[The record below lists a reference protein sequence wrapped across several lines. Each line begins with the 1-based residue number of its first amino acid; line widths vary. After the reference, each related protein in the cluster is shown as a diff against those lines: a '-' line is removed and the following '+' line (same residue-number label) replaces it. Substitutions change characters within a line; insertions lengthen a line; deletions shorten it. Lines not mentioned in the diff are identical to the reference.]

1 MTIYNFHLFLQLF
14 IICCWIYTT
23 YNIFKRKKYIQNP
36 ILYGLLF
43 SSFAIL
49 SVLSVL
55 NMEVT
60 FNKGDLT
67 FNNWGWYPTNV
78 LVNYTFNLIVNYFKR
93 HKKELES
100 IEDTIESR
108 NLNIKQND
116 L

>member
-1 MTIYNFHLFLQLF
+1 MSIYNIHLFLQLF

-23 YNIFKRKKYIQNP
+23 YNIFKRKKYVQKP
-36 ILYGLLF
+36 IYYGLLF

-49 SVLSVL
+49 SVLI
-55 NMEVT
+55 MELS

-67 FNNWGWYPTNV
+67 FNNWGWYPINV
-78 LVNYTFNLIVNYFKR
+78 LLNYTFNLIVNYFKR
-93 HKKELES
+93 HKKELKS
-100 IEDTIESR
+100 IEDAIESC

>member
-1 MTIYNFHLFLQLF
+1 MSIYNIHLFLQLF

-23 YNIFKRKKYIQNP
+23 YSIFKRKKYVQKP
-36 ILYGLLF
+36 IFYGLVF
-43 SSFAIL
+43 SSFGII
-49 SVLSVL
+49 SVLI
-55 NMEVT
+55 MEVT

-78 LVNYTFNLIVNYFKR
+78 LLNYTFNLIVNYFKR
-93 HKKELES
+93 HKKELKS
-100 IEDTIESR
+100 IEDAIESC